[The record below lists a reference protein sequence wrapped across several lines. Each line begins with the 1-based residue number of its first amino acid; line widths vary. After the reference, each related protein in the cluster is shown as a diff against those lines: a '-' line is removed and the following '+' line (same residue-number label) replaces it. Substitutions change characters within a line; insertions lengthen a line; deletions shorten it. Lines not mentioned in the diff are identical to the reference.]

1 MKPERKKVRDYERKG
16 KKEVFARRE
25 SENGLMLTV
34 RMPLWTML
42 LHVNVSVQ
50 MVQSAVRLL
59 AAIPATLVH
68 ALNLLI
74 AAPRALV
81 LLRARNRHERVD
93 GGQRV
98 ASLQF
103 QVSNAPL
110 SNDQTPAQT

>member
-50 MVQSAVRLL
+50 MVQSA
-59 AAIPATLVH
+59 ISFS
-68 ALNLLI
+68 
-74 AAPRALV
+74 APREV
-81 LLRARNRHERVD
+81 TRI
-93 GGQRV
+93 
-98 ASLQF
+98 
-103 QVSNAPL
+103 
-110 SNDQTPAQT
+110 